1 MLAEL
6 RPLPASVD
14 QLSNGIQDTRT
25 ELREL
30 RTALDSLVAGMTQR
44 SDRLMENQAL
54 FISEISAMLRDKG
67 LPLSKLSPGMYLGGV
82 PNPLAI
88 SIEDLAKKSPH
99 LYGHPIDKPQDTAS
113 KPSMNPSTQVPIVE
127 PPEEPSQVHV
137 EPMGQSSTQDG
148 TGGPTVIA
156 PLPVSLRSSKRAQPS
171 SIVSTR
177 RSKRRRGET
186 PDGS

>member
-54 FISEISAMLRDKG
+54 FISEISAMLRDTG

-88 SIEDLAKKSPH
+88 SKEDLAKKFPGH
-99 LYGHPIDKPQDTAS
+99 LIDKPQDTAS
-113 KPSMNPSTQVPIVE
+113 EPSTNPSAQVPDIVE